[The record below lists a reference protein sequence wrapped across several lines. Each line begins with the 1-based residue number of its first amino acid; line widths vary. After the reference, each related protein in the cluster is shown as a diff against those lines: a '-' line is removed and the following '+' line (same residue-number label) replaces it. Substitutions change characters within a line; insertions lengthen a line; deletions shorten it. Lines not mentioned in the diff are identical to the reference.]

1 MLPVNGTRLVL
12 NCDFNHPNMP
22 ENQKVALITGTSS
35 GIGLLTA
42 VDMARAGFQVVA
54 TMRDVNK
61 ATRLM
66 KAANDAGVS
75 ANMEIRPL
83 DITQFDSLPG
93 IVQEIAA
100 QHGRIDVLVNNA
112 GYALAGFAEDIAL
125 AELKSQFDTNFF
137 GHVAM
142 TKAVLPV
149 MRRQK
154 SGHIIMVSSIAGLMA
169 SPVLSSYASSKHAL
183 EGWSEAVR
191 IELRSLGIRLVLVEP
206 GAFETDIWEKNA
218 RMGEAAVKD
227 SSLNKERSL
236 RFAKIV
242 QQKMPKADARDVS
255 RLIVKI
261 AQNPNPKLR
270 YLIGK
275 DAVVRKWMK
284 RLMPWRTYEKLVE
297 KATQTAAS

>member
-1 MLPVNGTRLVL
+1 MTNPL
-12 NCDFNHPNMP
+12 
-22 ENQKVALITGTSS
+22 NQKVALITGTSS

-42 VDMARAGFQVVA
+42 VDMASAGFRVIA
-54 TMRDVNK
+54 TMRDTMK

-66 KAANDAGVS
+66 KAANEAGVS

-83 DITQFDSLPG
+83 DITKFDALPG
-93 IVQEIAA
+93 IINEIAA
-100 QHGRIDVLVNNA
+100 AHGRIDVVVNNA
-112 GYALAGFAEDIAL
+112 GYALAGFAEDISL
-125 AELKSQFDTNFF
+125 DELRGQFDTNFF

-142 TKAVLPV
+142 TKAVLPI
-149 MRRQK
+149 MRKQR

-169 SPVLSSYASSKHAL
+169 SPVLSSYAASKHAL
-183 EGWSEAVR
+183 EGWSESLR
-191 IELRSLGIRLVLVEP
+191 IELRSLGIKVVLVEP

-218 RMGEAAVKD
+218 RMGAQAVND
-227 SSLNKERSL
+227 SSLNKQRSL

-255 RLIVKI
+255 RLITRI
-261 AQNPNPKLR
+261 AQDPNPKLR

-284 RLMPWRTYEKLVE
+284 RLMPWRTYERLLE
-297 KATQTAAS
+297 KATQIADPPK

>member
-1 MLPVNGTRLVL
+1 MSDSPHQR
-12 NCDFNHPNMP
+12 
-22 ENQKVALITGTSS
+22 VALITGTSS

-42 VDMARAGFQVVA
+42 VEMARAGFRIIA
-54 TMRDVNK
+54 TMRDTMK

-66 KAANDAGVS
+66 KAANEAGVS
-75 ANMEIRPL
+75 ANIEIRPL
-83 DITQFDSLPG
+83 DVTKFDELPAV
-93 IVQEIAA
+93 INEIAST
-100 QHGRIDVLVNNA
+100 HGRIDVAVNNA

-125 AELKSQFDTNFF
+125 DELKAQFDTNFF

-142 TKAVLPV
+142 TKAVLPI
-149 MRRQK
+149 MRKQR

-183 EGWSEAVR
+183 EGWTESVR
-191 IELRSLGIRLVLVEP
+191 IEMRSLGIKMILVEP

-218 RMGEAAVKD
+218 KMGAQAVQD
-227 SSLNKERSL
+227 SSLNKDRSL

-242 QQKMPKADARDVS
+242 QQKIPKADARDVA
-255 RLIVKI
+255 RLITRL
-261 AQNPNPKLR
+261 AQDPNPKLR

-284 RLMPWRTYEKLVE
+284 RLLPWRTYERLVE
-297 KATQTAAS
+297 KATQIAETS